1 MFRKV
6 LVNDARTQPASS
18 TCADQLQQSPT
29 ALKSFGNEK
38 KEGRRERCQQLRDGK
53 RSCQLFTAGACNW
66 VHTHQHQRRNE
77 TRSHKIHR
85 CEVRC
90 RSIIIETI
98 NDQGKRSDNSL
109 VRAPKAASERS
120 EPQNPLHSGE
130 FCDSAPADP
139 TPTTLSWRAVLTRI
153 QRAHAASTRQQ
164 SANLPLLQ
172 NPTGLFEENLRV
184 FNCRPL
190 SATAGDQRFLLL
202 DHSVDLLPRHSCEP
216 FSWRLVVRRNVV
228 GSVNVDIDAC
238 RFLHDTPPFQSALSS
253 SPRTTRF
260 SHSLYPHRRAW
271 IVVHSE
277 QEAPARSCGKPV
289 AVVRA

>member
-1 MFRKV
+1 M
-6 LVNDARTQPASS
+6 
-18 TCADQLQQSPT
+18 
-29 ALKSFGNEK
+29 
-38 KEGRRERCQQLRDGK
+38 
-53 RSCQLFTAGACNW
+53 
-66 VHTHQHQRRNE
+66 
-77 TRSHKIHR
+77 
-85 CEVRC
+85 
-90 RSIIIETI
+90 
-98 NDQGKRSDNSL
+98 
-109 VRAPKAASERS
+109 
-120 EPQNPLHSGE
+120 
-130 FCDSAPADP
+130 
-139 TPTTLSWRAVLTRI
+139 RAVLTRI

-277 QEAPARSCGKPV
+277 QEPRLAAAASLSPLYVLDHQPIRHRVPNFRARGSFQAAT
-289 AVVRA
+289 AVLMDLGNLISFLSSSGALSNASQ

>member
-1 MFRKV
+1 MSVF
-6 LVNDARTQPASS
+6 LGQASPA
-18 TCADQLQQSPT
+18 LQKRIDTPT
-29 ALKSFGNEK
+29 FGT
-38 KEGRRERCQQLRDGK
+38 L
-53 RSCQLFTAGACNW
+53 
-66 VHTHQHQRRNE
+66 
-77 TRSHKIHR
+77 
-85 CEVRC
+85 
-90 RSIIIETI
+90 
-98 NDQGKRSDNSL
+98 
-109 VRAPKAASERS
+109 
-120 EPQNPLHSGE
+120 
-130 FCDSAPADP
+130 PADP

>member
-1 MFRKV
+1 METKRRRG
-6 LVNDARTQPASS
+6 AGRGASS
-18 TCADQLQQSPT
+18 CETGSDLA
-29 ALKSFGNEK
+29 SFSRLAHATGFIRTNTN
-38 KEGRRERCQQLRDGK
+38 GGTK
-53 RSCQLFTAGACNW
+53 RGVTKFTAVKSDAG
-66 VHTHQHQRRNE
+66 
-77 TRSHKIHR
+77 
-85 CEVRC
+85 
-90 RSIIIETI
+90 SIIIETI

-109 VRAPKAASERS
+109 VRAPKTASERS

>member
-1 MFRKV
+1 MQGLSSSRRSTTRA
-6 LVNDARTQPASS
+6 NART
-18 TCADQLQQSPT
+18 TR
-29 ALKSFGNEK
+29 SFGHQKPLPSALNPK
-38 KEGRRERCQQLRDGK
+38 IP
-53 RSCQLFTAGACNW
+53 FTAVNF
-66 VHTHQHQRRNE
+66 VTPHQQ
-77 TRSHKIHR
+77 I
-85 CEVRC
+85 
-90 RSIIIETI
+90 
-98 NDQGKRSDNSL
+98 
-109 VRAPKAASERS
+109 
-120 EPQNPLHSGE
+120 
-130 FCDSAPADP
+130 
-139 TPTTLSWRAVLTRI
+139 LTRI